1 MKILLFVSSILTALV
16 GCREECHVTK
26 NCIENVLEKQG
37 MVAYT
42 GQELGCSTFLT
53 LYEFDGKQYFMLGNH
68 CTDMIV
74 YPFDCEGNKLCE
86 TNDEKCQQYLQST
99 KYIGVVGIKVT
110 E

>member
-1 MKILLFVSSILTALV
+1 MKTFISFCSILIALV
-16 GCREECHVTK
+16 ACREECHVKK
-26 NCIENVLEKQG
+26 NCIENVLVEQG

-53 LYEFDGKQYFMLGNH
+53 LYQFNGKQYFMLGNH
-68 CTDMIV
+68 CADMIA
-74 YPFDCEGNKLCE
+74 YPFDCDGNKLCE